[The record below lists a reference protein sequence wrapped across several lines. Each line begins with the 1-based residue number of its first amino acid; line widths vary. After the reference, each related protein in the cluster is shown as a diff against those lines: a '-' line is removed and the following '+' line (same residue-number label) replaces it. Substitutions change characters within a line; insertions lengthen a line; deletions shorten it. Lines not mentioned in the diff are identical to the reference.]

1 MSYQTSVAT
10 EGKGSK
16 EGRMEPTEMR
26 TSKEYQLPG
35 LLLLPWLTVEMW
47 VKFLKHSSHKKL
59 KS

>member
-47 VKFLKHSSHKKL
+47 VKFLKRP
-59 KS
+59 